1 MAEKE
6 RLEEQIGEVLGLEM
20 AAQKAIEELSTRGLL
35 NQGGL
40 KAKLEGIKKE
50 AGDHQTRIEQV
61 MQGLAESE
69 ALDQQSIRQHASETS
84 QKASQM
90 MHTHYEVLDELAKEV
105 KDKKFASEVAS
116 ILGEE
121 NQHLQLCIQLAR
133 ENSSN

>member
-50 AGDHQTRIEQV
+50 AGDTSDKDRTSNARTRRVRSFGSAKHQTT
-61 MQGLAESE
+61 
-69 ALDQQSIRQHASETS
+69 RQ
-84 QKASQM
+84 
-90 MHTHYEVLDELAKEV
+90 
-105 KDKKFASEVAS
+105 
-116 ILGEE
+116 
-121 NQHLQLCIQLAR
+121 
-133 ENSSN
+133 